1 MLFSLHATRADA
13 HAMEQQVGTNLL
25 QLTPM
30 VVDREEEQ
38 HVVAKMTRDMES
50 DMIARRRGGSVV

>member
-1 MLFSLHATRADA
+1 
-13 HAMEQQVGTNLL
+13 MEQQVGTNLL